1 MPVKNGTITCFE
13 KNDSI
18 YKRTRFGP
26 RLKCMWE
33 SANAKFEVALFL
45 FDYLKFK

>member
-18 YKRTRFGP
+18 YKKKRLGP

-33 SANAKFEVALFL
+33 SANAKFEVFLIL
-45 FDYLKFK
+45 FDNLKFK